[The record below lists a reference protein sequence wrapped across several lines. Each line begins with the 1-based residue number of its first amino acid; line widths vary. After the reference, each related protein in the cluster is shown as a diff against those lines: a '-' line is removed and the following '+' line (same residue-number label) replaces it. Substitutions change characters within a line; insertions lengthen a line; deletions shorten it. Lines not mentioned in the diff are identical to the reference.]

1 MVAQTPF
8 WKLAAFI
15 GATVA
20 VWLVLWMVHPW
31 LFGSGILLATVATAV
46 VGCRILL
53 REHRPRLREGNVN
66 PLLHANSAADFEELP
81 DDSGDLVEQMI
92 KQGRYALLLRPQ
104 IASNLAP
111 DQKASVMER
120 LDEQMA
126 LVPHGEVVLK
136 ASRYDES
143 DDDRDAPVPE
153 RVVHVEALFLDRY
166 PVTNKQYQAF
176 VNAGGYEQISLWD
189 PSVWP
194 AILDF
199 VDATGHSGPR
209 YWKNGTFL
217 PGQGDHPVVGVCWYE
232 ACAYARW
239 VGKRLPSDPEWVKAG
254 AWPVAVPGGKPLQR
268 KHPWGDTMNRSLANL
283 WTTGLGHT
291 VSVHEMH
298 NGGTVGGI
306 YQLVGNVWEW
316 TTSNFG
322 AWDPAMRRLESP
334 TQMKSVRGGAFDT
347 YFETQANCQFQSGD
361 CPMARKR
368 NVGFRC
374 AISVCDL
381 GNLNGAESHIDGNEQ
396 DEPHHQ
402 ALASV

>member
-1 MVAQTPF
+1 MVVQTPF

-20 VWLVLWMVHPW
+20 VWLVLWMIHPW
-31 LFGSGILLATVATAV
+31 LFAGFIAVATLAVAV
-46 VGCRILL
+46 VGCRILI
-53 REHRPRLREGNVN
+53 REQRPKLKQTGVS
-66 PLLHANSAADFEELP
+66 PLLHATSQADFDDLS
-81 DDSGDLVEQMI
+81 DDSGDLVEQMV

-111 DQKASVMER
+111 DQKAAVMER

-126 LVPHGEVVLK
+126 LVPDGDVVLK
-136 ASRYDES
+136 ASRYDASEG
-143 DDDRDAPVPE
+143 DDAPQHE
-153 RVVHVEALFLDRY
+153 RQVHVEAIFLDRY
-166 PVTNKQYQAF
+166 PVTNKQFKAF

-189 PSVWP
+189 PTVWP

-199 VDATGHSGPR
+199 VDSTGHPGPK
-209 YWKNGTFL
+209 YWKDGSFL
-217 PGQGDHPVVGVCWYE
+217 HGQGDHPVVGVCWYE
-232 ACAYARW
+232 ASAYARW

-283 WTTGLGHT
+283 WSTGLGHT

-306 YQLVGNVWEW
+306 YQLIGNVWEW

-322 AWDPAMRRLESP
+322 AWDPAMRRLDAP
-334 TQMKSVRGGAFDT
+334 TQLKSIRGGAFDT

-361 CPMARKR
+361 CPMSRKH
-368 NVGFRC
+368 NIGFRC

-381 GNLNGAESHIDGNEQ
+381 GNLNSAESRSDADEV
-396 DEPHHQ
+396 DEPNSK